1 MMLNATLGLI
11 HEKLIFGR
19 RVNVLTAALAD
30 RLPKNAR
37 VLDVGCGD
45 GSVDRLISE
54 RRPDLSIEGIDVL
67 VRDKTHIRVTPF
79 DGTTIPFPDNSFD
92 AVVFVDVL
100 HHTHDPQVLLA
111 EAKRV
116 ARDTV
121 VLKDHNMDGVLAE
134 TTLRF
139 MDWIGNARHGVALP
153 YNYWPEWKWRRTFD
167 SMGLSVSA
175 WSSAIGLYPWPI
187 SLVFDRSL
195 HFIACLSI
203 R

>member
-1 MMLNATLGLI
+1 MILDAALGFV

-19 RVNVLTAALAD
+19 RVNVLTAALAE
-30 RLPKNAR
+30 RLPRNAR

-45 GSVDRLISE
+45 GSVDRLIGE
-54 RRPDLSIEGIDVL
+54 RRPDLAIEGIDVL
-67 VRDKTHIRVTPF
+67 VRDAAQIRVTAF

-92 AVVFVDVL
+92 AVMLVDVL
-100 HHTHDPQVLLA
+100 HHTHDPQILLA

-134 TTLRF
+134 KTLRF

-187 SLVFDRSL
+187 SLIFERSL
-195 HFIACLSI
+195 HFVACL
-203 R
+203 RMR